1 MKKEITILIPTFNR
15 SSLLVRALDSLCAQD
30 STISINCI
38 VSDNCSN
45 DDTEDLLSIYKKNQ
59 ENLNIRYIR
68 QEKALT
74 PLDNWKFLLSYM
86 DTEYSKFLF
95 DDDWLEES
103 ALSVMFSDLNKL
115 EADSLVYNTNIF
127 ANNNNYEPLFDY
139 YKHKDTLLSSEY
151 VIDSVLRIKNVLPV
165 SPSAT
170 IMKSSTLSDALLFS
184 EINKTC
190 SESVIGND
198 LMMNFYSVFNNEK
211 TFFINNNIINLW
223 GGDDSIT
230 MKNSNDKYFSF
241 CYIKSLIYLIEK
253 FDTATT
259 HQQTK
264 LINHKIAANNLRSY
278 INNDCQKFS
287 ESVRFNSRLSVKE
300 IEKYIYKILKTI

>member
-38 VSDNCSN
+38 VSDNCIN

-139 YKHKDTLLSSEY
+139 YKH
-151 VIDSVLRIKNVLPV
+151 IPI
-165 SPSAT
+165 
-170 IMKSSTLSDALLFS
+170 
-184 EINKTC
+184 
-190 SESVIGND
+190 
-198 LMMNFYSVFNNEK
+198 
-211 TFFINNNIINLW
+211 
-223 GGDDSIT
+223 
-230 MKNSNDKYFSF
+230 
-241 CYIKSLIYLIEK
+241 
-253 FDTATT
+253 
-259 HQQTK
+259 QK
-264 LINHKIAANNLRSY
+264 L
-278 INNDCQKFS
+278 
-287 ESVRFNSRLSVKE
+287 
-300 IEKYIYKILKTI
+300 

>member
-1 MKKEITILIPTFNR
+1 MY
-15 SSLLVRALDSLCAQD
+15 AQD
-30 STISINCI
+30 SNISINCI
-38 VSDNCSN
+38 VSDNFSN

-59 ENLNIRYIR
+59 ENINIRYIR
-68 QEKALT
+68 QEKGLT

-95 DDDWLEES
+95 DDDWLEEG
-103 ALSVMFSDLNKL
+103 ALNIMFSDLNKL
-115 EADSLVYNTNIF
+115 EADSLIYNTNIF
-127 ANNNNYEPLFDY
+127 ANNNNYEPIFNY
-139 YKHKDTLLSSEY
+139 YNHEDTLLSSEY
-151 VIDSVLRIKNVLPV
+151 VIDSVLRIKKVLPV
-165 SPSAT
+165 SPSAA
-170 IMKSSTLSDALLFS
+170 ILRSSTLRDALLYS

-211 TFFINNNIINLW
+211 TFFINKNIINLW

-241 CYIKSLIYLIEK
+241 CYIRSLIYLIEK
-253 FDTATT
+253 FDTQTNH
-259 HQQTK
+259 HQKK

-278 INNDCQKFS
+278 ISKDCKKFS
-287 ESVRFNSRLSVKE
+287 ENTSFSSTLSVKE